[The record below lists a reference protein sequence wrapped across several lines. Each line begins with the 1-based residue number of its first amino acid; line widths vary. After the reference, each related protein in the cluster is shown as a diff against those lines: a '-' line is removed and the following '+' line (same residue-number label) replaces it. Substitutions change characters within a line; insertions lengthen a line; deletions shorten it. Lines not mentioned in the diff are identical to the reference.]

1 MKLKLLL
8 ITVLITNTVFSQFT
22 RAQKIPKHA
31 NSIFNN
37 NMDHFAMAKIDMKFN
52 NEFGKNVS
60 GTYYLTKEWKK
71 CKITTKEN
79 KSYTLPTCNYNL
91 FDKRFEIK
99 FDKNDYIYLK
109 KQSIEQITFD
119 NKTFKPIS
127 NTLIPNTKNNYYQ
140 EIARNKNIILVK
152 LYKLK
157 KKAINSKES
166 LGIVENKIVNKSYN
180 YIIKDNQL
188 IKIPRSKKKTLSILD
203 IKYKKKEHKGINT
216 KNTNDLKRLIQ
227 NL

>member
-8 ITVLITNTVFSQFT
+8 ITALVTNTVFSQFT
-22 RAQKIPKHA
+22 RSQKIPKHA

-71 CKITTKEN
+71 CKITTKES
-79 KSYTLPTCNYNL
+79 KSYTLPNCNYNL
-91 FDKRFEIK
+91 FDKRFEVQ
-99 FDKNDYIYLK
+99 FENNDFIYLK
-109 KQSIEQITFD
+109 KQSIDQIIFD

-127 NTLIPNTKNNYYQ
+127 NTLIPNTDNNYYQ
-140 EIARNKNIILVK
+140 EIAQNKNITLVK

-157 KKAINSKES
+157 KRTVNSKES
-166 LGIVENKIVNKSYN
+166 LGIIENKIINKGYN
-180 YIIKDNQL
+180 YFIKDNQL
-188 IKIPRSKKKTLSILD
+188 IKIPRSKKKTLFILN
-203 IKYKKKEHKGINT
+203 IKYKKEEHKKINI
-216 KNTNDLKRLIQ
+216 KKTNDLKRLIL